1 MAIADFYYPFDSIDG
16 DRPVTAAVERRFWGA
31 LFNDGVVGFD
41 GFALTTISRGVYELG
56 PGVGIVGGMV
66 GGIKGSMRLTVP
78 NPTAGT
84 TYYVVMRASTYTQ
97 ARNVAFTAAAT
108 TIYNANADQLDES
121 GMRDLVLYRI
131 DVDANGTL
139 TVTDQRTY
147 CTSFDAQQWAGK
159 VAETVEGIK
168 ADAGAALEDVRTQ
181 LDAMGG
187 TIEAAAAGLYGG
199 AARQGFMN
207 PQFLVN
213 QRGRDI
219 YSLTGGSMYTFDR
232 WRVEVTGTATTPT
245 RVDNIQDGARHAL
258 RLEFPALGTG
268 TAAVELSQSIEGG
281 VRTFCTDARAFTV
294 SFDAFALEARPL
306 VVEATQYAELGGEG
320 VAFAQTVNVERG
332 WKRYSITFNGSVE
345 LAETQLADVLKVAF
359 VPAWIGNAARYGA
372 DNASAGVVYFANM
385 QINEGAQA
393 LACYAKPYADELEAC
408 QRYYVALGS
417 VSLPVGPTAAATAHT
432 APLPLTRRLYR
443 VPTVTST
450 DRVGV
455 LDRASVEVSSGDWHH
470 GVTWMLSDD
479 SANAPVF
486 KVVDAGASRVCF
498 GSLALDAE
506 ITD

>member
-1 MAIADFYYPFDSIDG
+1 MPIADFYYPFDSIDG
-16 DRPVTAAVERRFWGA
+16 DRVITAAAERRFWSK
-31 LFNDGVVGFD
+31 LFNDGVVGTG
-41 GFALTTISRGVYELG
+41 GFAITKVSAGVYDIA
-56 PGVGIVGGMV
+56 PGVGIVGGMI
-66 GGIKGSMRLTVP
+66 G
-78 NPTAGT
+78 GT
-84 TYYVVMRASTYTQ
+84 TTTKRVTVAGDPGTTKYITLNGNTYPTIRKVSIEVVKTPQYASQ
-97 ARNVAFTAAAT
+97 E
-108 TIYNANADQLDES
+108 QLDAAGVREV
-121 GMRDLVLYRI
+121 VLYRVDI
-131 DVDANGTL
+131 DANGVQA
-139 TVTDQRTY
+139 VTDMRTY
-147 CTSFDAQQWAGK
+147 CTSFDASQWASK
-159 VAETVEGIK
+159 IAEAIDNIS
-168 ADAGAALEDVRTQ
+168 ADAAAALEDVRTQ
-181 LDAMGG
+181 LDTMGN
-187 TIEAAAAGLYGG
+187 TIEASAAGLYGG
-199 AARQGFMN
+199 AGRQGFIN

-268 TAAVELSQSIEGG
+268 VAAVELSQSIEGG

-306 VVEATQYAELGGEG
+306 VVEVKQYAEPGGEG
-320 VAFAQTVNVERG
+320 VTFAQAVTVENG
-332 WKRYSITFNGSVE
+332 WRRYSVTFNGSVE
-345 LAETQLADVLKVAF
+345 LADTQTADVLKVAF
-359 VPAWIGNAARYGA
+359 VPAWSGNAARFGA

-393 LACYAKPYADELEAC
+393 LACYARPYADELEAC
-408 QRYYVALGS
+408 QRYYVALGA

-443 VPTVTST
+443 VPTVSST

-455 LDRASVEVSSGDWHH
+455 LDRASIEVSSGDWHH
-470 GVTWMLSDD
+470 GMTWTISDD
-479 SANAPVF
+479 STDAPVF

>member
-1 MAIADFYYPFDSIDG
+1 MPIADFYYPFDSVNG
-16 DRPVTAAVERRFWGA
+16 DRAITAAVERRFWGT
-31 LFNDGVVGFD
+31 LFNDGVVGAN
-41 GFALTTISRGVYELG
+41 GFAITNVSPGVYDIG
-56 PGVGIVGGMV
+56 PGIGIVGGII
-66 GGIKGSMRLTVP
+66 GGTKEAKRVTV
-78 NPTAGT
+78 TGDAGT
-84 TYYVVMRASTYTQ
+84 SKYIILSANTYHAIRDVEIQTRATLQ
-97 ARNVAFTAAAT
+97 FAD
-108 TIYNANADQLDES
+108 ANQLEQS
-121 GMRDLVLYRI
+121 GVRDLVLYRVDI
-131 DVDANGTL
+131 DANGNQ

-147 CTSFDAQQWAGK
+147 CTSFDAAQWAGK
-159 VAETVEGIK
+159 VADAVENIS
-168 ADAGAALEDVRTQ
+168 ADAAAAIKDVRAQ
-181 LDAMGG
+181 LDTMGN

-199 AARQGFMN
+199 AARQGFIN

-268 TAAVELSQSIEGG
+268 VAAVELSQSIEGG

-306 VVEATQYAELGGEG
+306 VVEATQYAEQGGEG

-332 WKRYSITFNGSVE
+332 WTRYSVTFNGSVE

-359 VPAWIGNAARYGA
+359 VPAWSGNAARFGA

-393 LACYAKPYADELEAC
+393 LGCYARPYADELEAC
-408 QRYYVALGS
+408 QRYYVALGA

-443 VPTVTST
+443 MPTVTST

-455 LDRASVEVSSGDWHH
+455 IDRASVEVSSGDWHH
-470 GVTWMLSDD
+470 GVTWTLSDD